1 VLTNLPVRHGTKW
14 YSLEQIRV
22 CEGSKASV
30 FYHINHKNGDLNM
43 DLKDKA
49 ILITGAS
56 SGIGKAVALA
66 LSHARE
72 L

>member
-1 VLTNLPVRHGTKW
+1 LHVIISP
-14 YSLEQIRV
+14 QISAEHAFCYLKEEMNR
-22 CEGSKASV
+22 EK
-30 FYHINHKNGDLNM
+30 GDLNM
-43 DLKDKA
+43 DLKDKV